1 MHLWNS
7 TPILKPNEIVNVD
20 WYVLQL
26 ENDELMSK
34 FWFWIIDA
42 GKNIGKAL
50 EANIDIWSSFPAE
63 ARITT
68 IQTI

>member
-42 GKNIGKAL
+42 GKNIGKARRL
-50 EANIDIWSSFPAE
+50 AFKQNK